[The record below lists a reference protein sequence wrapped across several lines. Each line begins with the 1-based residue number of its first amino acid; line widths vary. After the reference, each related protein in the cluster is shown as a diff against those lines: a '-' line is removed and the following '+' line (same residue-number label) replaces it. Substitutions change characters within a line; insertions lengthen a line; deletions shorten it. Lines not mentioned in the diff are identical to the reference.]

1 MAPGKRSNMKA
12 NEFYEGLV
20 TGRRLARLNSEHLSI
35 SATPRLYDR
44 SSSLTKLMIPGAI
57 GVERS

>member
-1 MAPGKRSNMKA
+1 MKA
-12 NEFYEGLV
+12 NEFSEGLV